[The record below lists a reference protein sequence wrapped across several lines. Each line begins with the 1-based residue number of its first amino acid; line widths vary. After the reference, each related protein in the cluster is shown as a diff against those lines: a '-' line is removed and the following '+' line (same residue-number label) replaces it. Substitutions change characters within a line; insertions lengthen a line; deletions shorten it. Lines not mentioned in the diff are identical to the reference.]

1 MTKMKALISL
11 TFALTIFISSA
22 SAISI
27 SDNDGVKASAETE
40 MVTLKGKIIDSETK
54 EPLAGV
60 KISVSENSTAVY
72 TDFDGNFEIKTS
84 VDNKEVKVSYISYE
98 ETMLDLTKIDDNTI
112 EINQIY

>member
-11 TFALTIFISSA
+11 TFALTILISSA

-40 MVTLKGKIIDSETK
+40 MVTVKGKIIDSESK

-60 KISVSENSTAVY
+60 KVSVADDGTAVY
-72 TDFDGNFEIKTS
+72 TDFDGNFEFKTS
-84 VDNKEVKVSYISYE
+84 VDNKELKVSYISYE
-98 ETMLDLTKIDDNTI
+98 ETVLELTQIVDNTI
-112 EINQIY
+112 EINQLY